1 MSTLNCHCHDFREH
15 HDFCSCKDRYRH
27 SDSNRHARHSY
38 LDDYR
43 FGRHHNR
50 CSRCFRSRLSYHD
63 GYSHDSHGRFHY
75 FADSCLCDDN
85 FRVRLSGLRSGM
97 AFRLRQ
103 LIDCRVRM
111 VLEENVRVHG
121 KITFIGSD
129 FVEIV
134 SAVKK
139 DKNKHEF
146 TKKVLLVQFD
156 QIKMVEH
163 VDKM

>member
-1 MSTLNCHCHDFREH
+1 
-15 HDFCSCKDRYRH
+15 
-27 SDSNRHARHSY
+27 
-38 LDDYR
+38 
-43 FGRHHNR
+43 
-50 CSRCFRSRLSYHD
+50 
-63 GYSHDSHGRFHY
+63 
-75 FADSCLCDDN
+75 
-85 FRVRLSGLRSGM
+85 M